1 MDFSMLTNAEKGLQG
16 IRFYKGREGSEGSD
30 VRDEKCK
37 EMLNRVENAAQGTGG
52 GSSTSK
58 YFKRAQGTGQRKVF
72 HAALQSKQKQ
82 GRASQNDCQAQIN
95 TGKQGGAGFSTLI
108 YVEQGSEG
116 SRTRMKGFSTSK
128 YVKPGLWSVTKHGG
142 RVAARQSTSNQ
153 GFVNVRVHMLGF
165 TC

>member
-1 MDFSMLTNAEKGLQG
+1 MLTNAEKGLQG
-16 IRFYKGREGSEGSD
+16 IRLYKGREGSEGSD

-37 EMLNRVENAAQGTGG
+37 EMLNRDENAAQGTGE

-58 YFKRAQGTGQRKVF
+58 YFKRARGTGQRKVF

-82 GRASQNDCQAQIN
+82 GRASQNYCQAQIN

-128 YVKPGLWSVTKHGG
+128 YVKPGLWSV
-142 RVAARQSTSNQ
+142 RVP
-153 GFVNVRVHMLGF
+153 
-165 TC
+165 

>member
-1 MDFSMLTNAEKGLQG
+1 MLTNAEKGLQG
-16 IRFYKGREGSEGSD
+16 IRLYKGREGSEGSD
-30 VRDEKCK
+30 VR
-37 EMLNRVENAAQGTGG
+37 VENAAEGTRKGF
-52 GSSTSK
+52 STSK

-82 GRASQNDCQAQIN
+82 GRASQNYCQAQIN

-128 YVKPGLWSVTKHGG
+128 YVKTGLLSVRGHKKWVT
-142 RVAARQSTSNQ
+142 ARQSSS
-153 GFVNVRVHMLGF
+153 
-165 TC
+165 